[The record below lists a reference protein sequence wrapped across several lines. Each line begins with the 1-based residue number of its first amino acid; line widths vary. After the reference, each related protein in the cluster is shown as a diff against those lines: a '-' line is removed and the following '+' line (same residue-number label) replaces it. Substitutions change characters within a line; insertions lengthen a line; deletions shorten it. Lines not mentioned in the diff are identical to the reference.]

1 MNLFETEHAQLA
13 QHLAGKL
20 GGVYLPENINVT
32 VSAYF
37 ARVEI
42 SQYGE
47 KVWIHIGNSTG
58 NLGVRAAYKPRGIDE
73 YQVLTRRRDQ
83 IEAVIGQL
91 IAERKA
97 A

>member
-1 MNLFETEHAQLA
+1 MTSLFETEHAQLA
-13 QHLAGKL
+13 QHLADKL

-47 KVWIHIGNSTG
+47 KVWIHIGNSTT
-58 NLGVRAAYKPRGIDE
+58 LSVRAAYKPRGIDE

-83 IEAVIGQL
+83 IEAVIDQL
-91 IAERKA
+91 IEERKKA
-97 A
+97 

>member
-13 QHLAGKL
+13 QHLADKL

-37 ARVEI
+37 AQVEI
-42 SQYGE
+42 YEYGE

-58 NLGVRAAYKPRGIDE
+58 NLSVRAAYKSRGIDE

>member
-1 MNLFETEHAQLA
+1 MNLFATEHAQLA
-13 QHLAGKL
+13 CRLTEKL

-47 KVWIHIGNSTG
+47 KVWIHIGNSTT
-58 NLGVRAAYKPRGIDE
+58 LSVRAAYKPRGIDE
-73 YQVLTRRRDQ
+73 CQVLTRRRDQ
-83 IEAVIGQL
+83 IEAAIDQL
-91 IAERKA
+91 IEERKKA
-97 A
+97 

>member
-1 MNLFETEHAQLA
+1 MNLFETEHAKAARRLA
-13 QHLAGKL
+13 DKL

-47 KVWIHIGNSTG
+47 KVWIHIGNSTT
-58 NLGVRAAYKPRGIDE
+58 LSVRAAYKPRGIDE

-83 IEAVIGQL
+83 IEAAIDQL

>member
-13 QHLAGKL
+13 RRLADKL

-47 KVWIHIGNSTG
+47 KVWIHIGNSTT
-58 NLGVRAAYKPRGIDE
+58 LSVRAAYKPRGIDE

-83 IEAVIGQL
+83 MEAAIDQL

>member
-13 QHLAGKL
+13 CRLTEKL

-58 NLGVRAAYKPRGIDE
+58 NLGVRAAYKSRGIDE

-83 IEAVIGQL
+83 IEAAIDQF
-91 IAERKA
+91 IEERKKA
-97 A
+97 

>member
-1 MNLFETEHAQLA
+1 MNLFATEHAQLA
-13 QHLAGKL
+13 CRLTDKL
-20 GGVYLPENINVT
+20 GEVYRPEHINVT

-42 SQYGE
+42 YEYGE

-58 NLGVRAAYKPRGIDE
+58 NLSVRAAYKPRGIDE

-83 IEAVIGQL
+83 IEAVIDKL
-91 IAERKA
+91 IEGKKS
-97 A
+97 

>member
-1 MNLFETEHAQLA
+1 MNLFETEHAQHA
-13 QHLAGKL
+13 QHLAGKFS
-20 GGVYLPENINVT
+20 GVYRPENIAIT

-37 ARVEI
+37 ARLEI
-42 SQYGE
+42 HECGE

-83 IEAVIGQL
+83 IEAAIDQL
-91 IAERKA
+91 IEERKKA
-97 A
+97 

>member
-1 MNLFETEHAQLA
+1 MNLFETEHAKAARRLA
-13 QHLAGKL
+13 DKL

-58 NLGVRAAYKPRGIDE
+58 NLSVRAAYKPRGIDE
-73 YQVLTRRRDQ
+73 HQVLTRRRDQ
-83 IEAVIGQL
+83 IEAVIDKL
-91 IAERKA
+91 IAEKERP
-97 A
+97 